1 LIKRAGSTLYKASEG
16 EDKEFKKGM
25 AIGSR
30 QAGHRMNLLSESPE
44 ETQRFGEELGKLAQ
58 PGGLFL
64 LVGGLGAGKTC
75 FTQGIAWGLGIA
87 GYATSPTFVVINQYQ
102 GRLPLYHIDLYRLD
116 SVEEIAELGLDD
128 YLYGSGVCVVEW
140 AEKAMEVFPIE
151 HLLVQISFLSDT
163 GRDIVLNPSGD
174 RYAALLSQLKQRP
187 IITQKY
193 ISRT

>member
-1 LIKRAGSTLYKASEG
+1 LHKAEG
-16 EDKEFKKGM
+16 GGEVFKKGM
-25 AIGSR
+25 GIGSR
-30 QAGHRMNLLSESPE
+30 QAGPRMNLLSESPE
-44 ETQRFGEELGKLAQ
+44 ETQGFGEELGKLAQ
-58 PGGLFL
+58 PGDLFL

-75 FTQGIAWGLGIA
+75 LTQGIAWGLSIA

-128 YLYGSGVCVVEW
+128 YLYGGGVCVVEW
-140 AEKAMEVFPIE
+140 AEKAMEVLPIE
-151 HLLVQISFLSDT
+151 HLLVEISFLSDT
-163 GRDIVLNPSGD
+163 GRDLVLNPSGD

-187 IITQKY
+187 IITQKH